1 MKRIV
6 IILLIITGLYFIFQ
20 QSLRFD
26 WFSAGSREGSAAIS
40 GDVRVIKVDVSAVNA
55 DIIPEDRMNLKAV
68 LDGKGKM
75 TVNED
80 GDTVEV
86 TVKKK
91 WFDWFDWT
99 PFEKKTLKVYIPE
112 TYQQDMEI
120 DLGSGN
126 LEFSGKS
133 MKLDKLSVDIGSG
146 NMNLDNLT
154 VNHFIHDGSSGNVH
168 IDSLT
173 SKTGTFDLSSGNLDI
188 QHYIGKIDGDV
199 SSGGAKI
206 QVDKLTDSIDL
217 DLSSG
222 NVNLNLPNDA
232 DFVLDGEVSSGNI
245 SCDFPLKSK
254 EFSRKSI
261 KGTHGTGE
269 HMINLSVSSG
279 NIDIH

>member
-6 IILLIITGLYFIFQ
+6 IILLIITGLYFVFQ

-26 WFSAGSREGSAAIS
+26 WFSAGSREGIAVIS
-40 GDVRVIKVDVSAVNA
+40 EDVHVIKVDVSAVNA
-55 DIIPEDRMNLKAV
+55 AIIPADRLNLKAV
-68 LDGKGKM
+68 LQGNGKL

-99 PFEKKTLKVYIPE
+99 PFKKKTLKIYIPE
-112 TYQQDMEI
+112 SYKQDMEI

-133 MKLDKLSVDIGSG
+133 MKLDELSLDIGSG
-146 NMNLDNLT
+146 NMKLDNLT
-154 VNHFIHDGSSGNVH
+154 VNHFNHDGSSGNVQ

-173 SKTGTFDLSSGNLDI
+173 TKTGSFDLSSGNLDI
-188 QHYIGKIDGDV
+188 QHYKGKINGDI
-199 SSGGAKI
+199 SSGRAKI
-206 QVDKLTDSIDL
+206 QVDKLTDSINL
-217 DLSSG
+217 DVSSG
-222 NVNLNLPNDA
+222 IVNLDLPNDA
-232 DFVLDGEVSSGNI
+232 DFDLDGEVSSGNI

-254 EFSRKSI
+254 EFNRKNI
-261 KGTHGTGE
+261 KGTHGSGE
-269 HMINLSVSSG
+269 HKINLSVSSG